1 MLLDMTIANFKSVR
15 LPQTISYEAVRDSRY
30 NESKIVHIN
39 DKLNI
44 IKTAAIIGPNG
55 AGKSSFVRALESL
68 KSIICSKWDDV
79 ENPLQVLSGTSFAY
93 SSTKGEPSTINIRIL
108 LDRGSEANEENPEG
122 LPSITAEYTL
132 VATNKMVHSESL
144 YFIYNR
150 SKRLMFDRTLVD
162 CDSTDETSVPKYKYR
177 FGKLYRGEKKRLVKK
192 VDEKH
197 IFLSASADKN
207 SEICQS
213 VVNWF
218 KYDLNILPM
227 GVSTLSEKYIIEQ
240 ITKHPDW
247 VQQLINFLWSLDIT
261 DIKKIQILK
270 GRLVFSHTNVLQS
283 YATYYSLE
291 SLSLRRLCLIG
302 IAFFESFIE
311 HRTIIIDDFGM
322 LLHPDVLKHI
332 IEIFESCNDKTGSQL
347 LAVDCNPSL
356 LRPGLMRRDGIYF
369 AEKNENSETVY
380 FSLAQ
385 FRYSRSRDLTSEQY
399 MNGAFGSLP
408 LLSDFYFVDS
418 KEKEDK

>member
-15 LPQTISYEAVRDSRY
+15 LPQTISYEAVRDSRLK
-30 NESKIVHIN
+30 ESKIVHIN

-68 KSIICSKWDDV
+68 KSIVCSKWDES
-79 ENPLQVLSGTSFAY
+79 ENPLQVLAGTSFAY

-108 LDRGSEANEENPEG
+108 IDRGVEPTEDDPEG
-122 LPSITAEYTL
+122 LPSITADYTL
-132 VATNKMVHSESL
+132 VATSKMVYSETL

-150 SKRLMFDRTLVD
+150 SKRLMFDRKLVD
-162 CDSTDETSVPKYKYR
+162 VEGADETSVPKYKYR

-192 VDEKH
+192 IDEKH

-207 SEICQS
+207 SEICQN
-213 VVNWF
+213 VVDWF
-218 KYDLNILPM
+218 KEDLNILPM
-227 GVSTLSEKYIIEQ
+227 GVSTLSEKYIIDQ
-240 ITKHPDW
+240 ITAHPDW

-302 IAFFESFIE
+302 IAFFESFIS
-311 HRTIIIDDFGM
+311 HRTLIIDDFGM
-322 LLHPDVLKHI
+322 LLHPDILKHI
-332 IEIFESCNDKTGSQL
+332 IEIFEACNDKTGSQL

-369 AEKNENSETVY
+369 AEKNEKSETVY

-399 MNGAFGSLP
+399 LNGAFGSLP
-408 LLSDFYFVDS
+408 LLSDFYFVDAN
-418 KEKEDK
+418 EKEEK